1 MKKDGALGTAQ
12 ARDRMAKAKSKAKG
26 KAKGKPK
33 SKGVT
38 CGRCGNTGHERT
50 SCYTGITVDGVTITT
65 KTWKYRPKAKAKV
78 KKKRKTKSKA
88 KAKAKAKKK
97 RMKDFIEATTNYR
110 DPFKP
115 SSPPKAKYKKQFKGG
130 KDPFR

>member
-1 MKKDGALGTAQ
+1 MKKYNALGAAQ
-12 ARDRMAKAKSKAKG
+12 ARDRTAKAKSKAKG

-38 CGRCGNTGHERT
+38 CGRCGNTGHDRT
-50 SCYTGITVDGVTITT
+50 SCYTGTTVDGVTITT
-65 KTWKYRPKAKAKV
+65 KTWKYRPKDKAKV

-88 KAKAKAKKK
+88 KTKKK
-97 RMKDFIEATTNYR
+97 RMKDFIEATTNNR

-115 SSPPKAKYKKQFKGG
+115 ASPPQANYKQQFKGG
-130 KDPFR
+130 KDPSR

>member
-1 MKKDGALGTAQ
+1 MKKDRALGTAQ

-38 CGRCGNTGHERT
+38 CGRCGNTGHDRT
-50 SCYTGITVDGVTITT
+50 SCYTGTTVDGVTITT
-65 KTWKYRPKAKAKV
+65 KTWKYRPKDKAKKKV
-78 KKKRKTKSKA
+78 KAKRKTKS
-88 KAKAKAKKK
+88 KAKAKKK

-115 SSPPKAKYKKQFKGG
+115 SSPPPAKYKKQFKGG

>member
-1 MKKDGALGTAQ
+1 MKKDRALGTAQ
-12 ARDRMAKAKSKAKG
+12 ARDRKAKAKSKAKG

-38 CGRCGNTGHERT
+38 CGRCGNTGHDRT
-50 SCYTGITVDGVTITT
+50 SCYTGTTVDGVTITT

-115 SSPPKAKYKKQFKGG
+115 SSPPPAKYKKQFKGG